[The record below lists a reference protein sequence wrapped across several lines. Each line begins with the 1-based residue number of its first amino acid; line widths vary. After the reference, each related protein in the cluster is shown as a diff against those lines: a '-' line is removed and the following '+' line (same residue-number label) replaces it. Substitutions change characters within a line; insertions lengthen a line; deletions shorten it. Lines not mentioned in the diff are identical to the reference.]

1 MDMSSDPDHDGSSD
15 SRIRQTIFP
24 KGAIMAEFTITGE
37 IDPFLHVSLR
47 QGESILAES
56 NAMVMMEESL
66 TLDGSLGNQGVLGAI
81 MRRMANEETLF
92 QQKITAKT
100 GPGDVLLAA
109 PFPGGMHLLEI
120 GPRQFNLADGA
131 FLACESGVTVTN
143 AMQSLGNAFFG
154 GTGGFFIQTTEGKGK
169 LAVAAFGSVFLLDV
183 KPGQPITID
192 NEHLVAW
199 ETSLDHEITTPN
211 SARGM
216 LGGLLS
222 AATSGEA
229 VVLRFSG
236 QGQILLAS
244 RNKKTLIA
252 WLAENLPT
260 PTRAS

>member
-1 MDMSSDPDHDGSSD
+1 
-15 SRIRQTIFP
+15 
-24 KGAIMAEFTITGE
+24 MAQFTITGE
-37 IDPFLHVSLR
+37 IDPLLHISLQ
-47 QGESILAES
+47 QGETILAES

-66 TLDGSLGNQGVLGAI
+66 TLDGSLGNQGVFGAI
-81 MRRMANEETLF
+81 MRRLANEETIF
-92 QQKITAKT
+92 QQKITAKS

-120 GPRQFNLADGA
+120 GPRQYHLADGA
-131 FLACESGVTVTN
+131 FLASTEGVAVESV
-143 AMQSLGNAFFG
+143 MQNLGNAIFG
-154 GTGGFFIQTTEGKGK
+154 GTGGFFIQKTSGKGK

-183 KPGQPITID
+183 KPGQPLTID
-192 NEHLVAW
+192 NEHIVAW
-199 ETSLDHEITTPN
+199 ETSLNYEITTP
-211 SARGM
+211 
-216 LGGLLS
+216 LLS

-260 PTRAS
+260 GQNSTS